1 MSLRV
6 LQLPPSVSLQKCCK
20 LIFVYTLLLPEK
32 QMGQVWEPSE
42 SNDLSEAE
50 ETFTLHLEG

>member
-1 MSLRV
+1 M
-6 LQLPPSVSLQKCCK
+6 SVSRHQCCK
-20 LIFVYTLLLPEK
+20 LIFVYPLLLPER
-32 QMGQVWEPSE
+32 QMGEDWEPSE